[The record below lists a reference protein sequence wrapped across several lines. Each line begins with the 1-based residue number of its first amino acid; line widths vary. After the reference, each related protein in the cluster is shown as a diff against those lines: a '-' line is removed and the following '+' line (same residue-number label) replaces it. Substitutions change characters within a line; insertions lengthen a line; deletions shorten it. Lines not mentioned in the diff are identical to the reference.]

1 MNGVTVKR
9 AFGVKLD
16 VTWQTHLT
24 SSDGLRLP
32 KKACEAESP
41 IIVIVVVVGFVFIV
55 VVLAL

>member
-1 MNGVTVKR
+1 MTVKR